1 MLITAAGTVVAHTET
16 ANHRS
21 VVIVL
26 LHEYII
32 LIISHFDTCFLMAQ
46 RYSARHGRR
55 PVGQAWLRRELDLA
69 VPAPAVE
76 SYVAPGARR
85 TEIHGSRVREE
96 YPLHYAP
103 GDSLAGQLRFALRH
117 ESFDLRILAAAFK
130 HTDAATL
137 EDWVRREPTGAYS
150 RRAWYLYETLTG
162 RTLDL
167 DDARSGNYVEA
178 LNSKKFIVAA
188 RHNSRRHR
196 VIDNLLGGP
205 DLCVTVRRTPKLLR
219 QMAMRID
226 DEARSLCKALDRSL
240 LTRAVDHLYTRE
252 TRSSFA
258 IEGEKPSSRRAAR
271 FVRALGDAAT
281 FDALDKDAL
290 VRLQGS
296 IVDPRYAATGWRDIQ
311 NFVGRTGAGF
321 REEVHFVCPRPGDVP
336 ALMEGWMKLTGRV
349 SNENVPPIVAAAVS
363 AFAFVFVHPFDDG
376 NGRIHRFLIHH
387 ILASRGYTP
396 RDFIFPVSAAILR
409 DRHGYDQ
416 VLESFS
422 QPILEFVEWRW
433 GLNGSLLVEGDAGDL
448 YRFVDMTAFAEYL
461 HERVAE
467 TVRHDLRE
475 ELGFIAAFDRAFR
488 AVSEIVD
495 MPDRRT
501 SLVIRLCA
509 QNGGRLSARKRSGFR
524 ELSNSEVVAIESAIQ
539 GAFAA
544 GPREL
549 SVPIVDPPHAPRLES
564 RS

>member
-1 MLITAAGTVVAHTET
+1 M
-16 ANHRS
+16 
-21 VVIVL
+21 
-26 LHEYII
+26 
-32 LIISHFDTCFLMAQ
+32 
-46 RYSARHGRR
+46 
-55 PVGQAWLRRELDLA
+55 GQAWLCQELDLA
-69 VPAPAVE
+69 VPPPAVE
-76 SYVAPGARR
+76 SHVAPGARR
-85 TEIHGSRVREE
+85 TEIHGARVREE

-103 GDSLAGQLRFALRH
+103 GDSLAGQLRFTLRH
-117 ESFDLRILAAAFK
+117 ESFDLRILAAAFQ
-130 HTDAATL
+130 HIDAATM

-167 DDARSGNYVEA
+167 GDARSGNYVEA
-178 LNSKKFIVAA
+178 LDPKKFVVAA

-226 DEARSLCKALDRSL
+226 DEARSLCEAFDRSL
-240 LTRAVDHLYTRE
+240 LTRAVDYLYTRE
-252 TRSSFA
+252 TRASFA

-271 FVRALGDAAT
+271 FVRALADAAT
-281 FDALDKDAL
+281 FDPLDKDAL

-336 ALMEGWMKLTGRV
+336 ALMEGWMKLTRRV
-349 SNENVPPIVAAAVS
+349 SHENIPPVVAAAVS
-363 AFAFVFVHPFDDG
+363 AFSFVFVHPFDDG

-387 ILASRGYTP
+387 MLASRGYTP

-422 QPILEFVEWRW
+422 RPMLEFIEWRW
-433 GLNGSLLVEGDAGDL
+433 GVNRSLRVEGDTRDL

-461 HERVAE
+461 YDRVAE
-467 TVRHDLRE
+467 TVRHDLSE
-475 ELGFIAAFDRAFR
+475 ELEFITAFDRAFR

-501 SLVIRLCA
+501 SLLIRLCV
-509 QNGGRLSARKRSGFR
+509 QNGGRLSARKRSRFR
-524 ELSNSEVVAIESAIQ
+524 ELSDREVASIESAVQ
-539 GAFAA
+539 GAFAGDPLEPDFPAVDAA
-544 GPREL
+544 G
-549 SVPIVDPPHAPRLES
+549 APG
-564 RS
+564 

>member
-1 MLITAAGTVVAHTET
+1 
-16 ANHRS
+16 
-21 VVIVL
+21 
-26 LHEYII
+26 
-32 LIISHFDTCFLMAQ
+32 MAQ
-46 RYSARHGRR
+46 RYSAHHGRK
-55 PVGQAWLRRELDLA
+55 PVGQAWLRQELDLG

-76 SYVAPGARR
+76 SHVAPGARR

-103 GDSLAGQLRFALRH
+103 GNSLAGQLRFTLRH
-117 ESFDLRILAAAFK
+117 EPFDLRILAAAFRQI
-130 HTDAATL
+130 DAATL
-137 EDWVRREPTGAYS
+137 EDWVRSEPTGAYS
-150 RRAWYLYETLTG
+150 RRAWFLYEALTG
-162 RTLDL
+162 RTLDV
-167 DDARSGNYVEA
+167 DDVRSGNYVEA
-178 LNSKKFIVAA
+178 LDPKKFIVAA

-205 DLCVTVRRTPKLLR
+205 DLCATVRRTPKLLR
-219 QMAMRID
+219 QMAMPID
-226 DEARSLCKALDRSL
+226 DEARSLCAAFDRSL
-240 LTRAVDHLYTRE
+240 LARAVDYLYTRE
-252 TRSSFA
+252 IRSSFA

-271 FVRALGDAAT
+271 FARALADSAT
-281 FDALDKDAL
+281 FDPLDKDAL

-296 IVDPRYAATGWRDIQ
+296 IVDPRYAATDWRDVQ

-321 REEVHFVCPRPGDVP
+321 REEVHFVCPPPSDVP
-336 ALMEGWMKLTGRV
+336 ALMEGWMKLTERV
-349 SNENVPPIVAAAVS
+349 ADKSIPPVVGAAVS

-387 ILASRGYTP
+387 VLASKGYTP
-396 RDFIFPVSAAILR
+396 RNFIFPVSAAILR
-409 DRHGYDQ
+409 DRRGYDQ

-422 QPILEFVEWRW
+422 RPILEFVDWRW
-433 GLNGSLLVEGDAGDL
+433 GVNRSLLVEGDTRDL
-448 YRFVDMTAFAEYL
+448 YRFIDMTAFAEYL
-461 HERVAE
+461 HDRVAE

-501 SLVIRLCA
+501 SLLIRLCV
-509 QNGGRLSARKRSGFR
+509 QNGGRLSARKRPGFR
-524 ELSNSEVVAIESAIQ
+524 ELSDGEVAAIESAIQ

-549 SVPIVDPPHAPRLES
+549 RVPTVDPPHARG
-564 RS
+564 